1 MSHKLSHSQIFLR
14 GIHCRLAVTPQTA
27 PALAVMFGADSVAQ
41 GSQSVPCGRPTWF
54 LRLSQKVLCGIR
66 IGFFHCRIVSRRIG
80 SKRVRGLPECIF
92 RAGRAQPLWLR
103 SAGVGWVGLDRGT
116 SLQQRLVPTATTR
129 LTDSVIFPLCGCLA
143 PTPASSTDTVSL
155 IRTHGWT

>member
-27 PALAVMFGADSVAQ
+27 PALAVMFDADSVAQ

-80 SKRVRGLPECIF
+80 SKRAGDCPQECIF
-92 RAGRAQPLWLR
+92 PQISRNFGRVEPSPVAPFCWGELGWGAGL
-103 SAGVGWVGLDRGT
+103 GDRGT
-116 SLQQRLVPTATTR
+116 SLQQRSVSNGNFTTHR
-129 LTDSVIFPLCGCLA
+129 LSI
-143 PTPASSTDTVSL
+143 PASWL
-155 IRTHGWT
+155 PGAHARL

>member
-80 SKRVRGLPECIF
+80 SKR
-92 RAGRAQPLWLR
+92 AGDCRRNVYSGRVEHNPCGSVLL
-103 SAGVGWVGLDRGT
+103 GWAGLDRGT

-129 LTDSVIFPLCGCLA
+129 LTDSVIFPLSGCLA
-143 PTPASSTDTVSL
+143 PTPASSI
-155 IRTHGWT
+155 IRSMYSINCCILY